1 MTTPVSGVPPAMPP
15 GLPRAGSGSVAENT
29 GTNFLL
35 LGSIVMGLYLA
46 GVAVVRMISGRRAA
60 VEDDGITGL

>member
-1 MTTPVSGVPPAMPP
+1 MTTPVSGVPPVAP
-15 GLPRAGSGSVAENT
+15 GLPRAGSGGVAENT

-35 LGSIVMGLYLA
+35 LGSIVMGMYLA

-60 VEDDGITGL
+60 MEDDGITGL